1 MYPNVKDIYVKD
13 IHNMR
18 GVIRSECSS
27 WDTVSR
33 SVAAAPGPA
42 PVNATSRPL
51 PVAGHGQG
59 GDKSF
64 KLCDN
69 SAGGAGQV
77 FARHPETDG

>member
-1 MYPNVKDIYVKD
+1 M
-13 IHNMR
+13 
-18 GVIRSECSS
+18 
-27 WDTVSR
+27 
-33 SVAAAPGPA
+33 
-42 PVNATSRPL
+42 VNAGAETLYLGRWPRPRARLLSMPRLVPL

>member
-1 MYPNVKDIYVKD
+1 M
-13 IHNMR
+13 
-18 GVIRSECSS
+18 
-27 WDTVSR
+27 
-33 SVAAAPGPA
+33 
-42 PVNATSRPL
+42 NAGAETLYLGRWPRLLSMPRLVPL